1 MTTRTAP
8 GPTAFVLMLLLC
20 CLWGMQQVAAKVA
33 MPVVSPIWQSG
44 LRSLLALLGLALWAA
59 WRRQPLWQRDTTVP
73 AGLVAGSLFAIEFAL
88 LFLGLT
94 WSSASRMVLF
104 LYLGPCLTVLGLHF
118 WVPGEHMRGRQFAG
132 VALAFLGVLV
142 AFADRAGSTHEL
154 AWLGDLCG
162 ILAAVA
168 WAATTVWIRATSL
181 ARINAGRVLGYQ
193 LAVSTVTLL
202 PLAALVEPDGLRLF
216 AGWSEAHPLALL
228 SLVYQGLIVAF
239 ASYLTWFWLLTRYL
253 AGRLAVFSFLTPLF
267 GVAFGVLLLGDAFTP
282 TFAAAVLGVVA
293 GIVLVNW
300 PGKAS

>member
-1 MTTRTAP
+1 
-8 GPTAFVLMLLLC
+8 MLLLC

-33 MPVVSPIWQSG
+33 MPVVTPIWQSG
-44 LRSLLALLGLALWAA
+44 IRSLLALIGLSLWAA
-59 WRRQPLWQRDTTVP
+59 WRRQPLWQQDTTVP

-132 VALAFLGVLV
+132 VALAFLGVLI
-142 AFADRAGSTHEL
+142 AFSDRAGSAHEL
-154 AWLGDLCG
+154 SWLGDLCG

-202 PLAALVEPDGLRLF
+202 PLAALVEPDGFRLF

-267 GVAFGVLLLGDAFTP
+267 GVSFGVLLLGDVFTP
-282 TFAAAVLGVVA
+282 AFAVAVAGVVG

-300 PGKAS
+300 PGKAG